1 MCWSQMCY
9 HKFLALW
16 MSYHMATLTMQY
28 YKRTGEMK
36 DETLSFPFKDK
47 PFGFSWTMNFIYLL
61 FRENVMCWSYPCT
74 MACVDRIPK
83 MTESLYHSVVCLK
96 ASKGLDYWW
105 IDCDSVHTWQM
116 NMPYQQDF
124 YILFLFVCKCFF
136 SVCFQCGWWTTT
148 SHYCRDNSWSTQQVP
163 TL

>member
-47 PFGFSWTMNFIYLL
+47 PFGFSLDYEFYLL
-61 FRENVMCWSYPCT
+61 
-74 MACVDRIPK
+74 AI
-83 MTESLYHSVVCLK
+83 
-96 ASKGLDYWW
+96 
-105 IDCDSVHTWQM
+105 
-116 NMPYQQDF
+116 
-124 YILFLFVCKCFF
+124 
-136 SVCFQCGWWTTT
+136 
-148 SHYCRDNSWSTQQVP
+148 
-163 TL
+163 

>member
-36 DETLSFPFKDK
+36 DETLSFPLKDK
-47 PFGFSWTMNFIYLL
+47 PFGWTMNFIYFRL

-74 MACVDRIPK
+74 MACVDRMPK
-83 MTESLYHSVVCLK
+83 MTRNHCTTVLYVRGLK
-96 ASKGLDYWW
+96 VLDYCW

-124 YILFLFVCKCFF
+124 YILFLFVCKCSF
-136 SVCFQCGWWTTT
+136 SSVWMMNYNI
-148 SHYCRDNSWSTQQVP
+148 SLLSRH
-163 TL
+163 